1 MIQELQDRFDEQQ
14 VLPSVLAIESVIL
27 EAANGEI
34 FPSSLEKLK
43 TSCSQDDFNFD
54 VLNRHLTI
62 LVDFI
67 KEGCSTVRKVTSV
80 RTV

>member
-1 MIQELQDRFDEQQ
+1 MIQELQDRFDEQH
-14 VLPSVLAIESVIL
+14 VLPPVLALESVIV

-34 FPSSLEKLK
+34 FQSFLVK

-67 KEGCSTVRKVTSV
+67 KEGFSTMRKVWCDEF
-80 RTV
+80 